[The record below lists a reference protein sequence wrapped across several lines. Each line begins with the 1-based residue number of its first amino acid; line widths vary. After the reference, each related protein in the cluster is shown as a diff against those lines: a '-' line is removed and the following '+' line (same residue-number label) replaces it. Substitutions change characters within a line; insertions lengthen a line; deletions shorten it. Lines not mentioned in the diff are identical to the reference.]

1 MEKIVVKREK
11 SINQVIGEVSSA
23 LLKLPEDKRQP
34 IVNYYPLDYQ
44 LDAPSETDPRIDD
57 GKEPEAASM
66 VALSQGNGSNVLTF
80 QGSSS
85 SDVVGHRVYRSINKG
100 PFEVVR
106 SIPAGAQTRMEEQA
120 APGALYGYFV
130 TAVDVAGKESIR
142 SKEVYSDGSRPPAE
156 PGPKDNGS
164 VGTGD
169 HKGPPSIDPVP
180 IPAQRNPGSVDKVP
194 AAPAGLTVK
203 QKDAGII
210 LSWKANTAAD
220 KVKMYYIYF
229 SDNPNGPY
237 SLLASTPDT
246 ELYHL
251 AMIKNGYY
259 QVSAVNEAGESKKT
273 ASFRYTSRR

>member
-1 MEKIVVKREK
+1 M
-11 SINQVIGEVSSA
+11 IGEVSSA

-156 PGPKDNGS
+156 PGPRTTARSEQVTIKD
-164 VGTGD
+164 
-169 HKGPPSIDPVP
+169 HRPSIRFRSP
-180 IPAQRNPGSVDKVP
+180 
-194 AAPAGLTVK
+194 
-203 QKDAGII
+203 
-210 LSWKANTAAD
+210 LSAIRGVSTR
-220 KVKMYYIYF
+220 YR
-229 SDNPNGPY
+229 
-237 SLLASTPDT
+237 LLPQA
-246 ELYHL
+246 
-251 AMIKNGYY
+251 
-259 QVSAVNEAGESKKT
+259 
-273 ASFRYTSRR
+273 